1 MAKVYLS
8 GAIERDD
15 NFMENFAKAEELLK
29 GFGYEVVNPTRVSG
43 AVEYFDYADF
53 MITSLMLMKK
63 CDCIYFMSNWKKSD
77 GCMIEK
83 TIAQKLG
90 MKIMHENY
98 MGLTNP
104 NRRKRAWGQDSIAQ
118 NIIEGEKKDESD
130 C

>member
-1 MAKVYLS
+1 
-8 GAIERDD
+8 
-15 NFMENFAKAEELLK
+15 
-29 GFGYEVVNPTRVSG
+29 
-43 AVEYFDYADF
+43 
-53 MITSLMLMKK
+53 
-63 CDCIYFMSNWKKSD
+63 
-77 GCMIEK
+77 MIEK

>member
-63 CDCIYFMSNWKKSD
+63 CDCI
-77 GCMIEK
+77 
-83 TIAQKLG
+83 
-90 MKIMHENY
+90 
-98 MGLTNP
+98 
-104 NRRKRAWGQDSIAQ
+104 
-118 NIIEGEKKDESD
+118 
-130 C
+130 